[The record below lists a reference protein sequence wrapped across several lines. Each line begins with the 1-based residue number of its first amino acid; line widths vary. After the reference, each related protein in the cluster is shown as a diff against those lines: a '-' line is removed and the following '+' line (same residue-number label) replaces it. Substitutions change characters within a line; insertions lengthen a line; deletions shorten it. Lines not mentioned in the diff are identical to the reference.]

1 MTIRFGVSTHQGNVE
16 EIEYPDLRDGLGD
29 RLGFQPQLGGGFGK
43 IFLQSQ
49 LTGVGILPRHPR

>member
-1 MTIRFGVSTHQGNVE
+1 MTIRFGVSTHQENVE

-29 RLGFQPQLGGGFGK
+29 RLGFQPQLGIGSGN

-49 LTGVGILPRHPR
+49 LT

>member
-29 RLGFQPQLGGGFGK
+29 RLGFQPQLGIGSGN

-49 LTGVGILPRHPR
+49 LT